1 MKNILAITIYLTA
14 IVSANLL
21 ILEFGPSVSIING
34 FLLIGLDL
42 SLRDYL
48 HETWEKN
55 LRRNMGFLICAG
67 SGLTILL
74 NLEALQIALASAA
87 AFGVSALLD
96 SLVYHKLKDH
106 PYLVRSNFSNLLGSL
121 TDSILFPV
129 LAFGGFPFWI
139 ILGQFAAKWFG
150 GFIWSLGIN
159 KLRTSG

>member
-1 MKNILAITIYLTA
+1 MQKLAIIIYLAA

-21 ILEFGPSVSIING
+21 ILEFGPSVSIINA

-48 HETWEKN
+48 HDCWQEN
-55 LRRNMGFLICAG
+55 LKRNMGLLICAG
-67 SGLTILL
+67 SGLTVLL

-87 AFGVSALLD
+87 AFGISALLD
-96 SLVYHKLKDH
+96 SLVYHRLQNH
-106 PYLVRSNFSNLLGSL
+106 PYLVRSNSSNLLGSL

-129 LAFGGFPFWI
+129 LAFGGFPIWI
-139 ILGQFAAKWFG
+139 IAGQFAAKCVG

-159 KLRTSG
+159 KIRTAE

>member
-1 MKNILAITIYLTA
+1 MQKLAIIIYLAA

-21 ILEFGPSVSIING
+21 ILEFGPSVSIINA

-48 HETWEKN
+48 HDCWQEN
-55 LRRNMGFLICAG
+55 LKPNMGFLICAG

-74 NLEALQIALASAA
+74 NLDAMQIALASAA
-87 AFGVSALLD
+87 AFGISALLD
-96 SLVYHKLKDH
+96 SLVYHKLHNH
-106 PYLVRSNFSNLLGSL
+106 PYLVRSNSSNLLGSL

-129 LAFGGFPFWI
+129 LAFGGFPIWI
-139 ILGQFAAKWFG
+139 ILGQFTAKLLG

-159 KLRTSG
+159 KIRTAE